1 MVKNLPA
8 CWRPRFNPWVGK
20 IPWGRKWQPTPVFL
34 PGESHGGRSLV
45 GYSPW
50 GRKELVTTERL
61 THTHTLLLR
70 TLHHPLC
77 APWMLCLVAQSCLTL
92 WTVWP
97 MDPLSSSVQMD
108 SPGKNTGVGCHAL
121 LQRIFWTQGSNPG
134 LPHCQQ
140 ILYDL
145 SYQGSLLTLYTSF

>member
-1 MVKNLPA
+1 MQETRV
-8 CWRPRFNPWVGK
+8 RFLGWEVPLEKGMAIHSIIHAWK
-20 IPWGRKWQPTPVFL
+20 IPWTEE
-34 PGESHGGRSLV
+34 PGGLQSV
-45 GYSPW
+45 GPQRVGHDW
-50 GRKELVTTERL
+50 ATNI
-61 THTHTLLLR
+61 HTHTLLLR

>member
-1 MVKNLPA
+1 MQETRV
-8 CWRPRFNPWVGK
+8 RFLGWEVPLEKGMAIHSIIHAWK
-20 IPWGRKWQPTPVFL
+20 IPWTEK
-34 PGESHGGRSLV
+34 PGGLQSV
-45 GYSPW
+45 GPQRVGHDWATY
-50 GRKELVTTERL
+50 

-108 SPGKNTGVGCHAL
+108 SPGKKYWSRLPCPPPEDL
-121 LQRIFWTQGSNPG
+121 LNPG
-134 LPHCQQ
+134 IKPRSPTLPADS
-140 ILYDL
+140 LWSELPGKLVDL
-145 SYQGSLLTLYTSF
+145 VY